1 MNIMD
6 ILNQKIMNR
15 YQTPKNN
22 NGGGMQG
29 LLDFVQSPRGMDIAT
44 GLLAQSGYSPTPT
57 NLGSAFGKANQYASA
72 MQLKRDANE
81 LAELQ
86 ALGSVAKSLKKKDKS
101 DFFKQ
106 LDMYNEISA
115 IPVDQRTEDQNRTLS
130 VLHGKLKDDESIGD
144 LKVYI
149 ANKYLKDGKLTDPND
164 IALEGFLLNLN
175 MFEKMFQGTD
185 ISQIGVQ
192 NNNNNN
198 NNNNNDIKKQIDSG
212 NAQEFRND
220 AGVTIYLING
230 KYYNADGTEYRT
242 K

>member
-15 YQTPKNN
+15 YQTPQN

-29 LLDFVQSPRGMDIAT
+29 LLNFVQSPRGMDMAT

-86 ALGSVAKSLKKKDKS
+86 ALGSVAKSLKGKDKS

-115 IPVDQRTEDQNRTLS
+115 MPVDQRSAEQNRTLS
-130 VLHGKLKDDESIGD
+130 VLNDKLKSDPSLNEY
-144 LKVYI
+144 KVYI
-149 ANKYLKDGKLTDPND
+149 ANKFKNGIPLTDADKDLLGYLKSIDPMSAFLAERLEKKL
-164 IALEGFLLNLN
+164 G
-175 MFEKMFQGTD
+175 G
-185 ISQIGVQ
+185 
-192 NNNNNN
+192 
-198 NNNNNDIKKQIDSG
+198 SG
-212 NAQEFRND
+212 NDKKDSTKTFNAQAEISKMND
-220 AGVTIYLING
+220 MSTEEAKEYFNNLPEDQQDAIRKIYNG
-230 KYYNADGTEYRT
+230 
-242 K
+242 